1 MVLLILAVI
10 WAAVLVP
17 PWLQNRKESRPGDS
31 IASFRQQLHVLERAA
46 PGYRPSSGTVTRLA
60 DHRPPVASPVT
71 TPVATASTRR
81 PGALRRPE
89 ALRRAEVRK
98 RRRDVFLTLLGAVGL
113 TFLMA
118 LAVGGPVWTLH
129 LGVLIL
135 FAGYVGMLVKLQQ
148 QGAEREVKVRYLAS
162 GQASRPEPALLLRR
176 SGS

>member
-46 PGYRPSSGTVTRLA
+46 PGYRPASGTVTRLA
-60 DHRPPVASPVT
+60 DHRPPAAVTTGPVT
-71 TPVATASTRR
+71 TGPVAAPRS
-81 PGALRRPE
+81 RRPE

-118 LAVGGPVWTLH
+118 LAMGGPVWTLH

-148 QGAEREVKVRYLAS
+148 QGAEREVKVRYLGS
-162 GQASRPEPALLLRR
+162 GQSAQAEPALLLRR

>member
-1 MVLLILAVI
+1 VTVVVLLILAVI

-46 PGYRPSSGTVTRLA
+46 PGYRPTSGTVTRLA
-60 DHRPPVASPVT
+60 DHRPPVPTPVTAASP
-71 TPVATASTRR
+71 
-81 PGALRRPE
+81 RRPE

-113 TFLMA
+113 TFLLA

-148 QGAEREVKVRYLAS
+148 QGAEREIKVRYLAS
-162 GQASRPEPALLLRR
+162 GQAARPEPALLLRR

>member
-60 DHRPPVASPVT
+60 DHRSPVAAPVP
-71 TPVATASTRR
+71 TPVATAST
-81 PGALRRPE
+81 RRPE

-118 LAVGGPVWTLH
+118 LAIGGPVWTLH

>member
-60 DHRPPVASPVT
+60 DHRPPAAAPAPVT
-71 TPVATASTRR
+71 TARARR
-81 PGALRRPE
+81 PDAP
-89 ALRRAEVRK
+89 RRAEVRK
-98 RRRDVFLTLLGAVGL
+98 RRRDVFLTLLGAVGI

-148 QGAEREVKVRYLAS
+148 QGAEREVKVRYLAG